1 MKISTKTEGFAGLED
16 ALIELEKFS
25 GRTTTGKNAVQR
37 GMRKAMRRIEVGMAN
52 RAPFDPEDRD
62 EDGRHLNETM
72 TTQKVKAKRQRG
84 SPKFSRQTG
93 VELITGPAPRGK
105 RARSNAGWQ
114 EDGTVKM
121 TPHPYARPT
130 ADSEGPKV
138 IKDVA
143 EELQD
148 AVKKSLARVRKKAAR
163 GR

>member
-37 GMRKAMRRIEVGMAN
+37 GIRKAMKRV
-52 RAPFDPEDRD
+52 EDRAKSLVPVD
-62 EDGRHLNETM
+62 KGEIRDSI
-72 TTQKVKAKRQRG
+72 TTKKERAKRQRG
-84 SPKFSRQTG
+84 SAKFSRETG
-93 VELITGPAPRGK
+93 ISMLTGPTGK
-105 RARSNAGWQ
+105 PAGGNPAWQ
-114 EDGTVKM
+114 EFGTVKM
-121 TPHPYARPT
+121 TPQPYMRPA

-138 IKDVA
+138 IKVVA

-163 GR
+163 GK